1 MISIPM
7 ITMILLATLT
17 LVVVGIGVLVHEQ
30 DRRRSLAF
38 VVGQD
43 RSSGFN
49 RFRRNLERRILR
61 TGWGPKLRWQL
72 NNADLTWPIAD
83 TVIIAT
89 LVAAAAAYASFVIG
103 GPILMVIVMLLLLW
117 GARIWFKRRE
127 EARFTRF
134 IDQLPDLARL
144 LANAA
149 SAGLSL
155 RAALSVAAQ
164 ETIEPT
170 KTELN
175 RVNEELALGSSLD
188 DALSRMGE
196 RLPSRELAVLVNV
209 LVIQSR
215 AGGKIVTA
223 LQGITEALEIR
234 RDLRREVATLIA
246 GSKATVTAVSLL
258 GAGMVF
264 LVHTSVEGGLRAV
277 LSNPFGIAIFI
288 FSLALYLIGI
298 FLVTRVTKVEV

>member
-49 RFRRNLERRILR
+49 RFRRNLERRILK
-61 TGWGPKLRWQL
+61 TGAGRRLRWQL

-89 LVAAAAAYASFVIG
+89 LVALAAAYASFVIG
-103 GPILMVIVMLLLLW
+103 GPILMVIVLALLLW

-170 KTELN
+170 KSELN

-277 LSNPFGIAIFI
+277 LSNPFGIAIFV

>member
-1 MISIPM
+1 MVSIPI

-17 LVVVGIGVLVHEQ
+17 LVVVGIGVLVQEQ

-43 RSSGFN
+43 RSSSFN

-61 TGWGPKLRWQL
+61 TGWGRRLRWQL
-72 NNADLTWPIAD
+72 NNADVTWPIAD
-83 TVIIAT
+83 TVIGAF
-89 LVAAAAAYASFVIG
+89 LVACAGAYASYVIG
-103 GPILMVIVMLLLLW
+103 GPVLTIIVMALLLW
-117 GARIWFKRRE
+117 GARMWFKRRE
-127 EARFTRF
+127 EARFARF

-170 KTELN
+170 KSELN

-188 DALSRMGE
+188 DALSRMGD

-246 GSKATVTAVSLL
+246 GSKATVAAVSLL

-264 LVHTSVEGGLRAV
+264 LVHSSVEGGLRAV
-277 LSNPFGIAIFI
+277 LSNPFGIGIFV
-288 FSLALYLIGI
+288 FSLALYLLGI
-298 FLVTRVTKVEV
+298 VMVRRAIKVEV